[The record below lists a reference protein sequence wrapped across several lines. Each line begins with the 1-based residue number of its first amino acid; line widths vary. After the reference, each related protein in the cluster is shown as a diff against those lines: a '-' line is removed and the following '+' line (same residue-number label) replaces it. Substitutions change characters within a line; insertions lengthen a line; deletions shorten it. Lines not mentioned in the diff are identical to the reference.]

1 MEMSRTMSRFLALA
15 ILAAIVALLWLFVV
29 WPITAKFDAYDESMV
44 QSEELLARYLR
55 VSGTRADLEAAL
67 AEARRDQAAVSGF
80 LKGASVQLVA
90 ADLQNTLKRLI
101 NANGGELNSI
111 QMLPQEAENGFHQVA
126 MRVVM
131 TGDTET
137 LRRVI
142 YAIETANPY
151 LFLDNLDIRAQRKR
165 TQKNENQSA
174 EVLQVRYDVYG
185 YMPAGAS

>member
-1 MEMSRTMSRFLALA
+1 MSRIMSRFLALA

-29 WPITAKFDAYDESMV
+29 LPVTAKFDTYDESMA

-55 VSGTRADLEAAL
+55 MSGARADLEAAL
-67 AEARRDQAAVSGF
+67 EETRRDQASVSGF
-80 LKGASVQLVA
+80 LTGASIQWVA
-90 ADLQNTLKRLI
+90 ADLQNKLKRLI

-111 QMLPQEAENGFHQVA
+111 QMLPQEAENGFHKVA

-142 YAIETANPY
+142 YTIETANPY

-165 TQKNENQSA
+165 TQKNENRAA
-174 EVLQVRYDVYG
+174 EKLQVRYDVYG